1 MSRDKLYSEVLT
13 EIQAGNPMAAYSA
26 FEKLPLPDQL
36 GLYSV
41 PGVGDVI
48 ASVEAGVFGG
58 RAVDKF
64 KQGNVLGGIGD
75 LGITALAGASML
87 PVIGKFAEGVRGLGR
102 GVQSMRQGDL
112 FGGGGGGGIDQTFK
126 LKLKE
131 KENIENMS
139 VDELNEFIRKNDDR
153 LNDFADEIARGNKLD
168 PSSEAL
174 RKTLE
179 NRNKIALNAK
189 ATKLYDPDFNPSG
202 FDPDFPADRQGIAKQ
217 GVTDL
222 AEQAR
227 GSYLSSRKSPTLV
240 PKIEPDTRTLDQVG
254 DAVDEAIKRGDY
266 VKTAD
271 GVRITKGADEG
282 LNVVLTPAEKQV
294 LRNKELISNREQMLF
309 RLKRE
314 LELEGGL
321 VTPRTR
327 KRMMQQI
334 TSLTKEIKDLRSKLT
349 D

>member
-1 MSRDKLYSEVLT
+1 MSREKLYSEVLA

-48 ASVEAGVFGG
+48 ASVEAGVFGS

-112 FGGGGGGGIDQTFK
+112 FGGGGGGSRI
-126 LKLKE
+126 
-131 KENIENMS
+131 
-139 VDELNEFIRKNDDR
+139 DELNSRKQELIKDYEAMTERMPKDVARRFYPN
-153 LNDFADEIARGNKLD
+153 DEINAIDEEIYSLMSTGRGVKPGSAADL
-168 PSSEAL
+168 E
-174 RKTLE
+174 RKRMSRLTE
-179 NRNKIALNAK
+179 GERTNISKIQEMIQKEKN
-189 ATKLYDPDFNPSG
+189 
-202 FDPDFPADRQGIAKQ
+202 
-217 GVTDL
+217 
-222 AEQAR
+222 
-227 GSYLSSRKSPTLV
+227 LV
-240 PKIEPDTRTLDQVG
+240 
-254 DAVDEAIKRGDY
+254 AA
-266 VKTAD
+266 
-271 GVRITKGADEG
+271 
-282 LNVVLTPAEKQV
+282 
-294 LRNKELISNREQMLF
+294 RNKELISNREQMLF
-309 RLKRE
+309 RLERE

-334 TSLTKEIKDLRSKLT
+334 ATLKKEIKDLRSKLT

>member
-1 MSRDKLYSEVLT
+1 MSREKLYSEVLT

-153 LNDFADEIARGNKLD
+153 LNDFADELARGNKLE

-179 NRNKIALNAK
+179 NRNRIALNAK
-189 ATKLYDPDFNPSG
+189 ATKLYDTDFNPSG

-217 GVTDL
+217 
-222 AEQAR
+222 
-227 GSYLSSRKSPTLV
+227 
-240 PKIEPDTRTLDQVG
+240 
-254 DAVDEAIKRGDY
+254 
-266 VKTAD
+266 
-271 GVRITKGADEG
+271 
-282 LNVVLTPAEKQV
+282 AEKQV

-314 LELEGGL
+314 LELEGGS

-334 TSLTKEIKDLRSKLT
+334 TTLTKEIKDLRSKLP